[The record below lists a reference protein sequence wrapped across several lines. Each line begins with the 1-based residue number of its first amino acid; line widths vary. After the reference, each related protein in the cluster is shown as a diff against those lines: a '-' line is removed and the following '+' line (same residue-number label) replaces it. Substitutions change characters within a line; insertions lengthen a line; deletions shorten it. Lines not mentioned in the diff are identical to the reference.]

1 MSTDPNTDQPPEDSP
16 GVVVMPPAVF
26 LAALLGGGALEYLL
40 PPAAL
45 HAPMALRVAGI
56 AVAVAGFAFMMWGHG
71 RFRKLGVN
79 VVTVRPA
86 SRLVTDGAHRLSRNP
101 MYVGLLTLLAG
112 IGLATASVWLGGMVV
127 PLLAY
132 FRFYVIPRE
141 EAYLA
146 RRFGPEYADYRRQVR
161 RWL

>member
-1 MSTDPNTDQPPEDSP
+1 
-16 GVVVMPPAVF
+16 MPPAVF
-26 LAALLGGGALEYLL
+26 LVALLCGGALEYFL
-40 PPAAL
+40 PPEAL
-45 HAPMALRVAGI
+45 HAPRALRGAGI
-56 AVAVAGFAFMMWGHG
+56 AVGALGFAFMMWGHG

-79 VVTVRPA
+79 VMTVRPA
-86 SRLVTDGAHRLSRNP
+86 SRLVTDGAHRISRNP

-132 FRFYVIPRE
+132 FQFYVIPRE

-146 RRFGPEYADYRRQVR
+146 RRFGTEYADYRRKVR